1 MPPKNASKQQKKQTK
16 HELQKLR
23 KKKRVPEFL
32 FTGKTRAT
40 KKTRDLRKKEET
52 AKFEGIKKKDPE
64 QNPRR
69 LYSFNHRKPSSRIGS
84 GGVLKKSN
92 SLGRLMRWPKYVKL
106 QRQRKILLQRLKIP
120 PALNIFNNA
129 CSKDF
134 AAKIIRFCKNYS
146 PESTKQKVNRLRM
159 YAKLQEEGKPIP
171 SEKKNTIK
179 YGFNH
184 VTNLIESGRAKMVII
199 AHDVDPIE
207 LVLWMP
213 ALCVKKNIPFVIFK
227 SKGRLG
233 ALVHKKTASCI
244 AICETNPGDAADFK
258 SISRK
263 AKQTFNGRYN
273 SLKKNWGKRVLGIK
287 TKHRLDKRKRVRKAE
302 AERRKAAQ
310 Q

>member
-1 MPPKNASKQQKKQTK
+1 MPPKKASKKKKGGNQESQSRY
-16 HELQKLR
+16 ELQKLR
-23 KKKRVPEFL
+23 KKKAVPSFV
-32 FTGKTRAT
+32 F
-40 KKTRDLRKKEET
+40 
-52 AKFEGIKKKDPE
+52 KF
-64 QNPRR
+64 
-69 LYSFNHRKPSSRIGS
+69 RKPSRRVGS
-84 GGVLKKSN
+84 GGVLKKSS

-120 PALNIFNNA
+120 PALNIFNNG

-134 AAKIIRFCKNYS
+134 AAKLVRFCKNYS
-146 PESTKQKVNRLRM
+146 PESTKQKQNRLRAM
-159 YAKLQEEGKPIP
+159 AKLQNEGKPIP

-184 VTNLIESGRAKMVII
+184 VTNLIESGRAKLVII

-227 SKGRLG
+227 SKARLG

-244 AICETNPGDAADFK
+244 AICEVNPGDNNDFK
-258 SISRK
+258 QLTRK

-273 SLKKNWGKRVLGIK
+273 ALKKNWGKRILGQK
-287 TKHRLDKRKRVRKAE
+287 TRHRIDKRKRIRVAE
-302 AERRKAAQ
+302 QARRKAAIQ
-310 Q
+310 